1 MDEPSED
8 DLSKE
13 FNELNQKRE
22 EAAAAFVQS
31 KNIFDSLLSAGFTET
46 QALKIVTN
54 ILLGNP

>member
-1 MDEPSED
+1 MDEPTED

-13 FNELNQKRE
+13 FNELNEKRE
-22 EAAAAFVQS
+22 ELNAAFVQQ
-31 KNIFDSLLSAGFTET
+31 KNIFDSLLAAGFTET